1 MSIGSRQTRLSF
13 FCLLF
18 ICILNQ
24 FACGDGVVSSDS
36 KDRFGTPENGPHLV
50 VGLGESKCSICH
62 SKSTSVAGDELP
74 AEVRGRGNDG
84 WILGDELL
92 TWYNN
97 DFHYQ
102 AFRVLQN
109 DLSRQMAKRLGIV
122 DSNGE
127 SAVHQDRRCL
137 SCHSSMPVNQMA
149 LDGDRVANDT
159 TTDSRYANGV
169 SCEGCHG
176 PAGRTNNGSPGWDEA
191 HVIDTRWRTMHP
203 KTKFEEFG
211 YWDIRSPRTQTRI
224 CLSCHMGNVEQKKVI
239 THEMYA
245 AGHPPLPSFELS
257 QFVHQMPRHW
267 RRLEEKPKALRDAVV
282 EKLSQYRDEGE
293 VALIG
298 DTELAATKMTMISAL
313 VTLEESMGLTADL
326 IADPSA
332 SQQWPELANYSC
344 FACHHELSRDGW
356 RKKTRLSKFPGRPSL
371 HEWPFALSRVVAQDF
386 QNPDSETG
394 FQRDV
399 DAVISAMTARP
410 YGDPTQLKLTA
421 RSLAKTIEAE
431 TKRLSS
437 TTIDRD
443 RATRFLTKL
452 ASAAST
458 ESTDYDSAR
467 QFVWAYERTF
477 DALNKPELSNDV
489 ASIQEKMKSP
499 QKWIGGHPI
508 LDEFVQELVLWLRA
522 NRTNEPP
529 VKLGSNKD
537 AFQHSQRSTNV
548 SESLK
553 KISEYN
559 PQKTSERF
567 QRLLKS
573 PVDQTEQTR

>member
-1 MSIGSRQTRLSF
+1 MSIGSHRSCMCFL
-13 FCLLF
+13 CLILTG
-18 ICILNQ
+18 ILNHVALGEE
-24 FACGDGVVSSDS
+24 FFFRDAR
-36 KDRFGTPENGPHLV
+36 DRFGTPENGSRVV
-50 VGLGESKCSICH
+50 VGLKTSKCSICH
-62 SKSTSVAGDELP
+62 GKTASAASDELP
-74 AEVRGRGNDG
+74 SDVQGRGNDG

-92 TWYNN
+92 TWVRD

-102 AFRVLQN
+102 AFSVLLN
-109 DLSRQMAKRLGIV
+109 DQSRQMAKRLGIV
-122 DSNGE
+122 DAKGE

-137 SCHSSMPVNQMA
+137 SCHTSIPVNQMA
-149 LDGDRVANDT
+149 LDGDLVTHDT
-159 TTDSRYANGV
+159 TTDSRYTIGV

-176 PAGRTNNGSPGWDEA
+176 PAGRKEDGPSGWEDA
-191 HVIDTRWRTMHP
+191 HVVETRWRTMNP
-203 KTKFEEFG
+203 KTKFDEFG
-211 YWDIRSPRTQTRI
+211 YWDIHSPRTQARI
-224 CLSCHMGNVEQKKVI
+224 CLSCHLGNVEQKKVI

-257 QFVHQMPRHW
+257 QFINQMPRHW
-267 RRLEEKPKALRDAVV
+267 RRLEEKPKSLRDPVV
-282 EKLSQYRDEGE
+282 EKLSQFRDEGNT
-293 VALIG
+293 VLIG

-313 VTLEESMGLTADL
+313 VTLEESMRLTADL
-326 IADPSA
+326 IADPTTTQA
-332 SQQWPELANYSC
+332 WPELANYSC

-356 RKKTRLSKFPGRPSL
+356 RKKTRLSKFPGRPTL
-371 HEWPFALSRVVAQDF
+371 HEWPFALSRVVAQEF
-386 QNPDSETG
+386 QNPDRESG
-394 FQRDV
+394 FQHDV
-399 DAVISAMTARP
+399 DAVFNAMTARP
-410 YGDPTQLKLTA
+410 YGDSTQLKLTA
-421 RSLAKTIEAE
+421 RALAKTIEAE

-508 LDEFVQELVLWLRA
+508 LDEFEQDLVLWLRA
-522 NRTNEPP
+522 NRTKEPS
-529 VKLGSNKD
+529 VKLGSNNE
-537 AFQHSQRSTNV
+537 AFQHAQRSTNV
-548 SESLK
+548 AESLK
-553 KISEYN
+553 KIAEYN

-567 QRLLKS
+567 QRLLKT
-573 PVDQTEQTR
+573 PVDQSEQIQ